1 MISLHQKRL
10 LYSQFYKWLEDSRA
24 LTGFN
29 LTEKLVQEVYSDL
42 DPHKKGYLT
51 ENDWLN
57 AFGNKLKTYFVFIYQ
72 IHFRGIYLDKSNV

>member
-1 MISLHQKRL
+1 MVKAISLHQKRL

-29 LTEKLVQEVYSDL
+29 LTEKLVQEVFSDL

-57 AFGNKLKTYFVFIYQ
+57 AFGIPFSARQNN
-72 IHFRGIYLDKSNV
+72 NVL